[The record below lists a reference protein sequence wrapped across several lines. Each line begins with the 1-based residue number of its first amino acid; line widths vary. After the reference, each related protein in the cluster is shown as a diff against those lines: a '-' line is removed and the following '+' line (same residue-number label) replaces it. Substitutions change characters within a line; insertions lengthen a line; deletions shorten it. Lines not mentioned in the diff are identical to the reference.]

1 MVFNSRLLGCRDLYA
16 IAKSNDNKKV
26 CYITYSHMY
35 TYDTIGSDCNFI
47 SNTRNIAD
55 YIQDKEVENINIQY
69 ILENAI
75 FTPGDI
81 VGSIFIG
88 DIEYYVV
95 KVYAYIH
102 SGTSLSLYQYND
114 RFDSGLGGFF
124 LVKKSYCDLDFVV
137 NLAKDFIK
145 DLELYLE
152 GNIFDFDIFYA
163 EDQETV
169 IDSITAVIDPSCFS
183 SFLYDLGF
191 VCEDSNIL
199 MAYDFLDEV
208 KKTYALEA

>member
-1 MVFNSRLLGCRDLYA
+1 MIFNSRLLGFSDLYA
-16 IAKSNDNKKV
+16 VVKSSDNKKV
-26 CYITYSHMY
+26 AYITYSSMY
-35 TYDTIGSDCNFI
+35 DYDIIGSDCNFI
-47 SNTRNIAD
+47 SNTRSIAD
-55 YIQDKEVENINIQY
+55 YIQDIAVEHIDIPF
-69 ILENAI
+69 ILENAV
-75 FTPGDI
+75 FNSDNI
-81 VGSIFIG
+81 VGSIKID
-88 DIEYYVV
+88 DIDYYAV

-102 SGTSLSLYQYND
+102 SCTSLSLYQYND

-191 VCEDSNIL
+191 VCEDSDIL